1 VALPLLDVNERTD
14 SMVELRVVRAGL
26 RGLDPLLAIL
36 QVVGVGQ
43 NSSQKKSSRVM
54 RISMPFCSAQL

>member
-1 VALPLLDVNERTD
+1 MLTVALPLLEVKERTD

-36 QVVGVGQ
+36 QVVGVG
-43 NSSQKKSSRVM
+43 
-54 RISMPFCSAQL
+54 